1 MSKPPLVP
9 EEPVLV
15 DENVLEEFHDAVR
28 SLGSEWQAPSG
39 RRYRLELL
47 GRRLVVSWP
56 PTETL
61 SPAPSGDEVNE
72 DLLAMGQAIYN
83 ARGGE
88 WAAVRLDQ
96 LAAVWS
102 GNNRRGATT

>member
-1 MSKPPLVP
+1 VSEPPLVP

-15 DENVLEEFHDAVR
+15 DENVLDEFHDAVR
-28 SLGSEWQAPSG
+28 SLGPEWQAPSG
-39 RRYRLELL
+39 RRYRLRLS

-56 PTETL
+56 PSEIF
-61 SPAPSGDEVNE
+61 SPAPSGAEVDE

-88 WAAVRLDQ
+88 WAAVRLEQ

-102 GNNRRGATT
+102 GTNRRDASA